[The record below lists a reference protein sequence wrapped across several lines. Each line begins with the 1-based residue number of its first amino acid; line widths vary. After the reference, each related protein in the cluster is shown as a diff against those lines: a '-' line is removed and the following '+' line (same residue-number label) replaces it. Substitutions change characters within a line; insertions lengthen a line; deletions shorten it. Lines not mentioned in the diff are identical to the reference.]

1 MKHLDALTNG
11 LPLAAMHA
19 GLLGNLER
27 KNNKT
32 AMSGVVI
39 AKLRRRAKLLFI
51 G

>member
-32 AMSGVVI
+32 AMSGETKEEGK
-39 AKLRRRAKLLFI
+39 ALFI